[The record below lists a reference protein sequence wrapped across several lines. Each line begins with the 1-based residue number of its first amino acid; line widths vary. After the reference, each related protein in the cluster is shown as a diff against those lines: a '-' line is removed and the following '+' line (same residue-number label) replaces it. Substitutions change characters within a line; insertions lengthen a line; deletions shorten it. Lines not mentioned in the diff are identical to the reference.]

1 MKKLR
6 TGDEVIVISGKD
18 TGKTGTLSKFISE
31 TKCIVSG
38 VKIVKKHQKPNP
50 QLNIQ
55 GGILEKESPID
66 VSNLAIYNKKS
77 KKADKINI
85 EIKKDKKIR
94 VFKFSKKIEPDLSK
108 TNLSPFIYFLIDS
121 ISVNKV

>member
-50 QLNIQ
+50 QLNIH

-85 EIKKDKKIR
+85 EIKK
-94 VFKFSKKIEPDLSK
+94 
-108 TNLSPFIYFLIDS
+108 
-121 ISVNKV
+121 

>member
-38 VKIVKKHQKPNP
+38 VKIVKKHQKPNLNSIFKGEFLKKNH
-50 QLNIQ
+50 QLM
-55 GGILEKESPID
+55 
-66 VSNLAIYNKKS
+66 
-77 KKADKINI
+77 
-85 EIKKDKKIR
+85 
-94 VFKFSKKIEPDLSK
+94 
-108 TNLSPFIYFLIDS
+108 FLI
-121 ISVNKV
+121 

>member
-38 VKIVKKHQKPNP
+38 VKIVKT
-50 QLNIQ
+50 
-55 GGILEKESPID
+55 
-66 VSNLAIYNKKS
+66 VSYTHLTLPT
-77 KKADKINI
+77 KA
-85 EIKKDKKIR
+85 
-94 VFKFSKKIEPDLSK
+94 
-108 TNLSPFIYFLIDS
+108 
-121 ISVNKV
+121 

>member
-18 TGKTGTLSKFISE
+18 IGKTGTLSKFISE

-50 QLNIQ
+50 QLNIC
-55 GGILEKESPID
+55 LLYTSPSPRD
-66 VSNLAIYNKKS
+66 AT
-77 KKADKINI
+77 
-85 EIKKDKKIR
+85 
-94 VFKFSKKIEPDLSK
+94 LSRMP
-108 TNLSPFIYFLIDS
+108 SS
-121 ISVNKV
+121 A

>member
-18 TGKTGTLSKFISE
+18 IGKTGTLSKFISE

-77 KKADKINI
+77 N
-85 EIKKDKKIR
+85 EHFN
-94 VFKFSKKIEPDLSK
+94 FKE
-108 TNLSPFIYFLIDS
+108 NLSWKGSSKLKGIFRF
-121 ISVNKV
+121 

>member
-18 TGKTGTLSKFISE
+18 SGKTGTLSKFLSDK
-31 TKCIVSG
+31 KCIVSG

-55 GGILEKESPID
+55 GWIIEKESPID
-66 VSNLAIYNKKS
+66 ISNLAIYNKKS
-77 KKADKINI
+77 KKADKIKI
-85 EIKKDKKIR
+85 ETKKDLKIR
-94 VFKFSKKIEPDLSK
+94 VFKSDGKVIKWQHPFLKKHILRR
-108 TNLSPFIYFLIDS
+108 LFLT
-121 ISVNKV
+121 